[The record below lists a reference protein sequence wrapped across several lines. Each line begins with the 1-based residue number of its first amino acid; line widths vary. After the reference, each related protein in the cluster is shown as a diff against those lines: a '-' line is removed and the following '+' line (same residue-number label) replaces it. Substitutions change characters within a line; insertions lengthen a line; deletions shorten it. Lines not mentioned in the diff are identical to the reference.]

1 MNGRR
6 ILVTGGTGFV
16 GSHLVE
22 ELVKR
27 GARVVVPY
35 RSLDPQ
41 SYFVTRGL
49 EKKVILANGDV
60 TDRRRIAD
68 IVTKYE
74 IEDIFHL
81 AAQPIVDTA
90 YYNPVETITT
100 NVLGTTHILD
110 AALNSGTV
118 RRIII
123 TSSDKAYGKSSE
135 TYTEDSPLL
144 GDHPYEASKAAGDM
158 VTKAY
163 VKTYGAP
170 VVTVRF
176 GNIYGG
182 GDLNMSRIIPGIMN
196 AALTHETLHLR
207 SDGTFM
213 RDYVYVGD
221 VVSAYVFLEDHVDEI
236 KGEVFNV
243 ASDTNISVLDLIKR
257 AQKILRI
264 SVPHQI
270 DNNQKNEIPYQH
282 LNWSKIAGLGWKPAY
297 SLEKG
302 LKETYKWYKKS
313 SMFLSFRPNRESIKH
328 KE

>member
-1 MNGRR
+1 MNRRR

-22 ELVKR
+22 ELAKR

-41 SYFVTRGL
+41 SYFATRGL

-60 TDRRRIAD
+60 TDRRRIGD

-74 IEDIFHL
+74 VEDIFHL

-90 YYNPVETITT
+90 YYNPLETIMT
-100 NVLGTTHILD
+100 NVMGTANILD
-110 AALNSGTV
+110 AAWNSGTV

-123 TSSDKAYGKSSE
+123 SSSDKAYGKSSK
-135 TYTEDSPLL
+135 TYTEESPLL

-182 GDLNMSRIIPGIMN
+182 GDLNISRIIPGIMH
-196 AALTHETLHLR
+196 AALTGETLRLR

-213 RDYVYVGD
+213 RDYVYVSD
-221 VVSAYVFLEDHVDEI
+221 VVSAYIFLDDHADGI
-236 KGEVFNV
+236 KGEVFNI
-243 ASDTNISVLDLIKR
+243 AGDTNISVRDLIKR
-257 AQKILRI
+257 AEKILNI
-264 SVPHQI
+264 SVPYKI
-270 DNNQKNEIPYQH
+270 DNNQKNEIPSQH
-282 LNWSKIAGLGWKPAY
+282 LNWKKIKELGWKSEY

-302 LKETYKWYKKS
+302 LQETYDWYKQ
-313 SMFLSFRPNRESIKH
+313 NI
-328 KE
+328 